1 MIDQQSQDDAPQ
13 LPNFFV
19 RVAMVLFQPAALFQ
33 ALAARPAWF
42 PMLAFVSLAIGAAM
56 LFLPGEVWLE
66 MMRQGSPEGA
76 EAMGDIGA
84 SVMKFFVALA
94 STAGPFLFTL
104 FFAGVTYVALVF
116 VRGDE
121 ATFRQHLSILA
132 HSQIIGTL
140 GTWFMLPF
148 KSQKMDPTFS
158 FSVGTFMPFLPESYL
173 TSVLGAMDIFGV
185 WTAVVAGLGLSLL
198 DSRRRWAPTAVV
210 TVVVMVVIPAML
222 AALTTLF
229 G

>member
-19 RVAMVLFQPAALFQ
+19 RMGMVLFQPAALFQ

-56 LFLPGEVWLE
+56 LFLPAEVWLE
-66 MMRQGSPEGA
+66 MMRQGSPEAAG
-76 EAMGDIGA
+76 AMGDIGA
-84 SVMKFFVALA
+84 SVMKFFVAVA
-94 STAGPFLFTL
+94 STAGAFAFTL

-121 ATFRQHLSILA
+121 ANFRQHLSILA
-132 HSQIIGTL
+132 HSGIIGAL
-140 GTWFMLPF
+140 GFWFMLPF
-148 KSQKMDPTFS
+148 KSQSLDMRQS
-158 FSVGTFMPFLPESYL
+158 FSVGTFLPFLPESYL
-173 TSVLGAMDIFGV
+173 ASVLGAMDIFSV

-198 DSRRRWAPTAVV
+198 DARRRWAPTAVV
-210 TVVVMVVIPAML
+210 TVVVMVLIPAMFT
-222 AALTTLF
+222 ALPTLF